1 MSGKPDAIVITN
13 RAGHKLP
20 EIFRYA
26 VGASLILMI
35 AAGSDYTLAYLTPVL
50 ALGFLAPGA
59 QTPTLKGS
67 LMFLVSVAAASFTGL
82 LFSRLFL
89 NLPLVFL
96 PLLALILFHIYYTTS
111 LQGMKLWL
119 IISLLLI
126 PMVALDSPKLGGI
139 IAVNLV
145 MNAVVAIL
153 MIWLVYFIFPG
164 KKSQDTETK
173 KAVSEVPTPHQRF
186 ISALN
191 KTLVVLPV
199 LILFFV
205 FNYAESL
212 LVMIFVA
219 VLSMNPATSNKK
231 AGIGIILANIGGGLA
246 AIVAYKLLTIAT
258 SFFYFGLLTLLA
270 GLIFGHK
277 LFSSKQA
284 ASLYGMAFSTFLL
297 ILGNVT
303 TLAGEAGEMV
313 WTRVFQIGLAVLYMV
328 VAFGLVDRVS
338 ASKKQITSFQ

>member
-1 MSGKPDAIVITN
+1 MSGKSGVTTIATVVDD
-13 RAGHKLP
+13 KLQ
-20 EIFRYA
+20 EILRYA
-26 VGASLILMI
+26 VGSALILMI

-59 QTPTLKGS
+59 KTPTIKGS
-67 LMFLVSVAAASFTGL
+67 LMFLVSVAAASFAGL

-96 PLLALILFHIYYTTS
+96 PLLALIIFHIYYTTS

-126 PMVALDSPKLGGI
+126 PMVSLDSPKLGGI

-145 MNAVVAIL
+145 MNAVLAIL
-153 MIWLVYFIFPG
+153 MVWLVYFIFPG
-164 KKSQDTETK
+164 KKSLENEHK
-173 KAVSEVPTPHQRF
+173 KAVTETPSPQQRF

-231 AGIGIILANIGGGLA
+231 AGIGIIIANLGGGLA
-246 AIVAYKLLTIAT
+246 AIAVYNLLTIAT
-258 SFFYFGLLTLLA
+258 SYFYFGLLALLV
-270 GLIFGHK
+270 GLIFGKK
-277 LFSSKQA
+277 LFSGKP
-284 ASLYGMAFSTFLL
+284 ASVLFGMAFSTFLL

-303 TLAGEAGEMV
+303 TLAGEAGEMA
-313 WTRVFQIGLAVLYMV
+313 WARVLQIGLAVLYMV
-328 VAFGLVDRVS
+328 VAFGLVDRVTGT
-338 ASKKQITSFQ
+338 KKQVTLTQ